1 MQLAGE
7 VEFLAARKLHLLLS
21 FEVVEHGL
29 HDVEH
34 LLPIHLALRFM
45 NFQSH
50 EEGRRTNTS
59 RHVLSRQVRDAH
71 RHLIVVTAR
80 DANHVGV
87 AVDSASIQLP
97 SFAHV
102 GAPPERQIE
111 TKAAVAGV
119 QNTGESHS
127 FWQRRH
133 QKPVDLVVDD

>member
-1 MQLAGE
+1 MPHG
-7 VEFLAARKLHLLLS
+7 ARPSLVKTDLGKAMLTT
-21 FEVVEHGL
+21 
-29 HDVEH
+29 
-34 LLPIHLALRFM
+34 
-45 NFQSH
+45 
-50 EEGRRTNTS
+50 EE
-59 RHVLSRQVRDAH
+59 A
-71 RHLIVVTAR
+71 
-80 DANHVGV
+80 HVGV